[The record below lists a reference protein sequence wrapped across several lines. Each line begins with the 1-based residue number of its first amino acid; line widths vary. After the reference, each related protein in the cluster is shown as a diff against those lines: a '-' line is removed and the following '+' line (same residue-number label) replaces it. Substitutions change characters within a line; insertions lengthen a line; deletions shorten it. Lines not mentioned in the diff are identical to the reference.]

1 MQTMTQ
7 QIAGSMGLKEGQVAA
22 VLELLEG
29 GATIPFIARY
39 RKEVTGRLD
48 EDQLRRIQQVHAY
61 TLGLQARKESV
72 RELIGEKGL
81 MTPELDTALKEAK
94 TLAEVEELYRP
105 FKEKRKNQS
114 NTGDCRRS
122 RTAGRQDPG
131 AGPALP
137 GG

>member
-1 MQTMTQ
+1 M
-7 QIAGSMGLKEGQVAA
+7 AA

-94 TLAEVEELYRP
+94 TLAEVEELYRA
-105 FKEKRKNQS
+105 FKEKRK
-114 NTGDCRRS
+114 T
-122 RTAGRQDPG
+122 
-131 AGPALP
+131 
-137 GG
+137 

>member
-48 EDQLRRIQQVHAY
+48 EDQLRRIQ
-61 TLGLQARKESV
+61 
-72 RELIGEKGL
+72 
-81 MTPELDTALKEAK
+81 
-94 TLAEVEELYRP
+94 
-105 FKEKRKNQS
+105 
-114 NTGDCRRS
+114 
-122 RTAGRQDPG
+122 
-131 AGPALP
+131 
-137 GG
+137 